1 VKRLVDDLTSR
12 GIRVAYHICGN
23 STSIIADMVST
34 GATIVEIDQKADMYV
49 SKASALG
56 HATLLGPIDPSAVMA
71 QGTPDLVMAKARE
84 AIEILG
90 ANGGFI
96 LGPGCALPAT
106 TPDENMHAL
115 TEAAKTYGQYIRP

>member
-1 VKRLVDDLTSR
+1 
-12 GIRVAYHICGN
+12 
-23 STSIIADMVST
+23 MVST

-90 ANGGFI
+90 QTRVY
-96 LGPGCALPAT
+96 LGSRLCAAS
-106 TPDENMHAL
+106 H
-115 TEAAKTYGQYIRP
+115 YSR